1 VIPGGGHPES
11 PCREFFPGI
20 VQTEETKL
28 SIPNFILK
36 EGFMFNVDNIIV
48 PTDFSDYSDLAFKRA
63 LDLAEA
69 CDAKI
74 YLIHVVADAPDIF
87 KLDRFNV
94 EGQKKIM
101 KDLEKQCQDSFEEQI
116 GKFPQSQK
124 VETETKVLRGIP
136 SREIIDIQKKINADM
151 IVIATHGQ
159 SAFEEFLFGNTATKI
174 IRYSKCS
181 VLVVRKPKYS

>member
-1 VIPGGGHPES
+1 
-11 PCREFFPGI
+11 
-20 VQTEETKL
+20 
-28 SIPNFILK
+28 
-36 EGFMFNVDNIIV
+36 MFNVDNIIV

-74 YLIHVVADAPDIF
+74 HLIHVVADAPDIF

-101 KDLEKQCQDSFEEQI
+101 KDLEKQCQDSFEEQV

-124 VETETKVLRGIP
+124 VDTETKVLRGIP
-136 SREIIDIQKKINADM
+136 SREII
-151 IVIATHGQ
+151 
-159 SAFEEFLFGNTATKI
+159 
-174 IRYSKCS
+174 
-181 VLVVRKPKYS
+181 